1 LASFRYV
8 AVDKRGKELKGVLDA
23 ESPERATEEL
33 KKNGLTAVSL
43 AQAGAL
49 SRDVKLGAVSKK
61 PTARDLS
68 VFCRQF
74 VSIIS
79 AGVPVITAL
88 EMLSL
93 QTENQRLAGAVADC
107 KTAIEKGESLASAMS
122 VHRSVFSDIFIT
134 MVRAGE
140 ASGSLEV
147 SFTRMAQQFEK
158 EAKLKATVR
167 KASIY
172 PVIVALVAVGVVIAM
187 LAFVIPTFKTMFD
200 QLGTELPA
208 LTRGVIAASNFMQKF
223 WYLIVAFLAALVL
236 LFNRLNKNDGY
247 RHFRDR
253 ITMKLGPLGRLT
265 VKTASARMARTL
277 STLLAAG
284 IPLIDALDITA
295 ETMTN
300 IYFKEA
306 LLDARDDVSM
316 GSTLSE
322 PLLRGGIFP
331 ALVCH
336 MLKIGEDTGNMEGML
351 DKLAEYY
358 EEEVTQATEQLMAAL
373 EPLIIVFLAV
383 VIGTLILS
391 IITPM
396 AKMYGVLDSL

>member
-1 LASFRYV
+1 
-8 AVDKRGKELKGVLDA
+8 
-23 ESPERATEEL
+23 
-33 KKNGLTAVSL
+33 
-43 AQAGAL
+43 
-49 SRDVKLGAVSKK
+49 
-61 PTARDLS
+61 

-74 VSIIS
+74 VSIIA
-79 AGVPVITAL
+79 AGVPVISAL

-93 QTENQRLAGAVADC
+93 QTENQRLAGAVAEC

-158 EAKLKATVR
+158 DAKLKATVK
-167 KASIY
+167 KASVY
-172 PVIVALVAVGVVIAM
+172 PIIVALVAVGVVIAM
-187 LAFVIPTFKTMFD
+187 LTFVIPTFKTMFD

-223 WYLIVAFLAALVL
+223 WYVIVALLAGLVL
-236 LFNRLNKNDGY
+236 LFNRLKKNDGY

-253 ITMKLGPLGRLT
+253 IAMKLGPLGRLT

-316 GSTLSE
+316 GS
-322 PLLRGGIFP
+322 PLRAAAARGIFP

-383 VIGTLILS
+383 VIGTLILA
-391 IITPM
+391 IIHADGQDVRRAGLAVNKRQGGR
-396 AKMYGVLDSL
+396 AKKKLQK